1 MPVCMLSHVFCKH
14 YLVSESLHSAAWYHH
29 VLRLLKC
36 VDHAK
41 HFHASRMA
49 FCRQS
54 KCWICPDGELQC
66 RGRPTDIYA
75 LGACLYTF
83 VFGRIPFNAPSVFKL
98 FQVVQ
103 HEPLRFP
110 SQPQVSHELR
120 DLLLRMLAKV
130 CLQPSAFC
138 PPVCLSVCLSVL
150 TCLSVHWHFGLSL
163 FPKTYCHCISKA
175 CCCQ

>member
-1 MPVCMLSHVFCKH
+1 M
-14 YLVSESLHSAAWYHH
+14 
-29 VLRLLKC
+29 
-36 VDHAK
+36 
-41 HFHASRMA
+41 
-49 FCRQS
+49 
-54 KCWICPDGELQC
+54 C

-130 CLQPSAFC
+130 RLPPSAFL
-138 PPVCLSVCLSVL
+138 PPVSVCLSVCLCPP
-150 TCLSVHWHFGLSL
+150 TCLCIGIYDFLSFSQRL
-163 FPKTYCHCISKA
+163 TAIAERNCIGKA
-175 CCCQ
+175 CCCQWQSDQPTSCVMASCCRRPAEAYGSANFMTQLGYS

>member
-1 MPVCMLSHVFCKH
+1 M
-14 YLVSESLHSAAWYHH
+14 
-29 VLRLLKC
+29 
-36 VDHAK
+36 
-41 HFHASRMA
+41 
-49 FCRQS
+49 
-54 KCWICPDGELQC
+54 C

-130 CLQPSAFC
+130 
-138 PPVCLSVCLSVL
+138 
-150 TCLSVHWHFGLSL
+150 
-163 FPKTYCHCISKA
+163 
-175 CCCQ
+175 